1 MALEPIKTE
10 SGSGRPAI
18 LNGGSGSGGG
28 QAAGGIAP
36 IKQSPGVG
44 ARPFA
49 QGGGGGSEY
58 AGGPTGITEHN
69 GGPKGRPLH

>member
-1 MALEPIKTE
+1 MPLEPIKTE

-18 LNGGSGSGGG
+18 LNGGSGGGS
-28 QAAGGIAP
+28 AVGGVAP

-44 ARPFA
+44 APPFG

-58 AGGPTGITEHN
+58 AGGPTGITEHK